1 MKIIYLKLKNFVN
14 IISGMKK
21 SEIEIDFSKSKNK
34 LIVLSG
40 KNGSGKTSILSEL
53 HPFSSCGNMDVRSD
67 VCLIK
72 EGCDGYKEIHIQDK
86 EDIYVIKHHY
96 LFKNKNKSV
105 KSYIS
110 KNGKELNDNGNV
122 KSFKEQVYL
131 NLGIDQ
137 DLLKLMRLGSNVTSL
152 INMKATNRKSFATKL
167 FSDMD
172 IYDSFYKK
180 VSNEYR
186 NIRAVMKNISEKI
199 AQYNV
204 SDISDFN
211 NEIRIIIDRIQLNEY
226 DKNKLIKEIAINETK
241 LKGLVCS
248 DYDEVFEKYNHL
260 NNVIM
265 SSENKLILVKDISE
279 TEKEYKL
286 ISERNISKIDN
297 MIQQNESKI
306 DKEISEKDIY
316 YEQIQELEDKLKTA
330 VSVTRLQNIENSIK
344 EYDTQITMLEKK
356 LKDRTRY
363 DKNELMRVN
372 ENIRLVI
379 QAYKSLNIY
388 KTKNVRFIA
397 KMMLNNKDVK
407 KELLKYKNNIEMD
420 LEKLNN
426 ESTKSKF
433 INKLFDDE
441 KINFKCNKE
450 CPYMLF
456 YNKVMD
462 ELDEYAN
469 IDDKI
474 IDLKKQLS
482 EYEELFDIYRVLL
495 NIEEMVNSLVIN
507 NDIPIDY
514 NIELILNNIITNKP
528 LVNSSKLNLAIDDA
542 ESFEMLDK
550 YRENKEKIINEYRT
564 IKDFGLDNITIENK
578 IIKIKENISKNDINI
593 KKYQDNINELK
604 KQKDELLNKDND
616 ILQALNLREQLD
628 SIKKEFTEVEY
639 RLKEIK
645 NNIELKEQLEH
656 SNKQLN
662 LTLAKINSNIQLD
675 NKHKEE
681 LDYKLKE
688 YSKLTNEYQALN
700 LLFKDIN
707 EIRDALNASTGIPLV
722 YLNVYLKN
730 CPILMNT
737 LLESVF
743 DGQLQIDSFI
753 INENEFRIP
762 FITKGILVPDIINA
776 SQGESSFIS
785 IVLSLSLIIQSM
797 TSYDIICLDEL
808 DGPLDIKNRQEFIN
822 ILYKFIEQ
830 VNCEQV
836 FLITHNN
843 MFDNEPVDL
852 ILTSETDVDNFKYGN
867 IIFKK

>member
-407 KELLKYKNNIEMD
+407 KELLKYKNNIEID

-628 SIKKEFTEVEY
+628 SIKKEFIEVEY

-808 DGPLDIKNRQEFIN
+808 DGPLDSKNRQEFIN

>member
-265 SSENKLILVKDISE
+265 SSENKLLLVKDISE

-662 LTLAKINSNIQLD
+662 LALAKINSNIQLD

-808 DGPLDIKNRQEFIN
+808 DGPLDSKNRQEFIN

>member
-407 KELLKYKNNIEMD
+407 KELLKYKNNIEID

-808 DGPLDIKNRQEFIN
+808 DGPLDSKNRQEFIN

>member
-265 SSENKLILVKDISE
+265 SSENKLLLVKDISE

-356 LKDRTRY
+356 LKDRIRY

-407 KELLKYKNNIEMD
+407 KELLKYKNNIEID

-662 LTLAKINSNIQLD
+662 LALAKINSNIQLD

-808 DGPLDIKNRQEFIN
+808 DGPLDSKNRQEFIN